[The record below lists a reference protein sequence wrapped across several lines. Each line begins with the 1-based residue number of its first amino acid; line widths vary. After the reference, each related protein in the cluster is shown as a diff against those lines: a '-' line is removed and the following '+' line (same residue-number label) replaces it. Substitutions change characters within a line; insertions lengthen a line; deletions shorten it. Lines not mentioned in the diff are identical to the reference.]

1 MICRAFA
8 GSKSGP
14 EFAVFAVQ
22 NIGKSISTEN
32 QYLHY
37 ILKGMVEGGMYI
49 AWLKQSKYDRTAT
62 ESNCPS
68 SSTSAHVK

>member
-1 MICRAFA
+1 MICRVFA

-22 NIGKSISTEN
+22 NIANLFSTEN

-37 ILKGMVEGGMYI
+37 ILKGMVEGVCISLG
-49 AWLKQSKYDRTAT
+49 QSSLSMTEQPQRAT
-62 ESNCPS
+62 VLHLPLLPM
-68 SSTSAHVK
+68 